1 MRIVIAGNY
10 NERKAGANF
19 YATIR
24 KLANGFVRNGHAVM
38 PFSDRDAARESGR
51 LRIGRRGDTGAN
63 QRLVTVCRQFR
74 PDLLILL
81 HADRMANA
89 TISEIKALK
98 PAPLV
103 AVVNLD
109 PLFLPENPSRI
120 RRFAEVADVT
130 FITTAGERLAE
141 FATPSHRMAFMPNP
155 VDRSIETLECFARTD
170 QPFDLFCA
178 IGCEEGTPR
187 RAETMRAVAARVPE
201 ARCAFF
207 GLQGKPPVYGSDYFD
222 AIADARMGLNLN
234 RSDGDYL
241 YSSDRIAQYAGNGL
255 LLFVARS
262 TGYGDIF
269 SDEEFAFYGD
279 HDELAEKLRYFLDH
293 DAERQRVAKAGHAKY
308 HAIFNER
315 VVARYI
321 EDVAFGRAP
330 DCAWPTSLYG
340 G

>member
-51 LRIGRRGDTGAN
+51 LRIGRRGDAEAN
-63 QRLVTVCRQFR
+63 RRLIELCRQFR

-81 HADRMANA
+81 HADRIANA
-89 TISEIKALK
+89 TLAEIKASK
-98 PAPLV
+98 AAPIV

-109 PLFLPENPSRI
+109 PLFLPENPPRI
-120 RRFAEVADVT
+120 RRFAEVADIT
-130 FITTAGERLAE
+130 FLTTAGERLAE
-141 FATPSHRMAFMPNP
+141 FATPTHRVAFMPNP
-155 VDRSIETLECFARTD
+155 ADRSIETLECFARTD
-170 QPFDLFCA
+170 QSFDLFCA
-178 IGCEEGTPR
+178 IGREKGTPW

-207 GLQGKPPVYGSDYFD
+207 GLADKPPVFGSDYFD

-234 RSDGDYL
+234 RNDGDYL
-241 YSSDRIAQYAGNGL
+241 YSSDRMAQYAGNGL
-255 LLFVARS
+255 LLFIARS

-269 SDEEFAFYGD
+269 SDDEFVFYDGL
-279 HDELAEKLRYFLDH
+279 DELAEKLRYFLAH
-293 DAERQRVAKAGHAKY
+293 DAERQKVARAGHAKY
-308 HAIFNER
+308 HALFNER
-315 VVARYI
+315 AVARYI
-321 EDVAFGRAP
+321 EDVVFGRAP

>member
-19 YATIR
+19 FATVR
-24 KLANGFVRNGHAVM
+24 KLANGFTRNGHAVM
-38 PFSDRDAARESGR
+38 PFSDRDVAREGSRFG
-51 LRIGRRGDTGAN
+51 IGRAGDAEAN
-63 QRLVTVCRQFR
+63 RRLVELCRQFR
-74 PDLLILL
+74 PALLILL
-81 HADRMANA
+81 HADKISNA
-89 TISEIKALK
+89 TISEIKALS

-109 PLFLPENPSRI
+109 PLFLPENPPRI

-141 FATPSHRMAFMPNP
+141 FATPTHRIAFMPNP
-155 VDRSIETLECFARTD
+155 TDPSIETLECFARAD

-178 IGCEEGTPR
+178 IGCEKGTPW
-187 RAETMRAVAARVPE
+187 RAETLRAVEARVPE

-207 GLQGKPPVYGSDYFD
+207 GLQGRPPVHGSDYFD
-222 AIADARMGLNLN
+222 AIASARMGLNLN

-269 SDEEFAFYGD
+269 SDREFVFYDGL
-279 HDELAEKLRYFLDH
+279 DELAEKLRYFLAH
-293 DAERQRVAKAGHAKY
+293 DGERQQIAGAGHAKY
-308 HAIFNER
+308 HALFNER
-315 VVARYI
+315 TVARYI

-330 DCAWPTSLYG
+330 ACGWPTSLYG
-340 G
+340 A